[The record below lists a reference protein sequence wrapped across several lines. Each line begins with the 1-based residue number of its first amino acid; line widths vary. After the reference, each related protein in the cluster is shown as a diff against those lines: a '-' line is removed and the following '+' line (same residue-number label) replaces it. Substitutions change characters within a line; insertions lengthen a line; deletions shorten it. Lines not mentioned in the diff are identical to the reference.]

1 MDRDTHVDRSR
12 QKRKKKKLVPQDN
25 KLQISAKKNVN
36 FFVFISKI
44 FLKHFEEIELHALGM
59 AISKCVILAEKIERF
74 GLGKMTSIRTF
85 EFQTERREGDRR
97 PPMKKVKMIIIVK
110 RD

>member
-1 MDRDTHVDRSR
+1 M
-12 QKRKKKKLVPQDN
+12 VPKDN

-59 AISKCVILAEKIERF
+59 AISKCAILGEKLERF
-74 GLGKMTSIRTF
+74 KLGKMTNIKTF
-85 EFQTERREGDRR
+85 EFETEPREGDEYQNRR
-97 PPMKKVKMIIIVK
+97 GKKVKMIITIK